1 MFSLGALLQPFQ
13 EGGCFASAVLGIGEE
28 EEPLGVL
35 AGQEALH
42 DVLEGEC
49 GDLVDAG
56 ASGGAGARE
65 DDSAHQLRFLGRDDL
80 GDEAAHR
87 QAGQVDLFES
97 QGADE
102 QHRVAGHR
110 LDGVGGVSAGRAD
123 SAVVEGDH
131 PAPGAS
137 PSMTRGSQLS
147 RTAVRWWSRISGTPS
162 PSGPSCRWAK
172 STPRT
177 DTDRVGV
184 FLYDDGVGVEG
195 LRCALMAVS

>member
-1 MFSLGALLQPFQ
+1 MSWRVGAVTLSMP
-13 EGGCFASAVLGIGEE
+13 G
-28 EEPLGVL
+28 P
-35 AGQEALH
+35 
-42 DVLEGEC
+42 
-49 GDLVDAG
+49 
-56 ASGGAGARE
+56 SGGAGARE

-87 QAGQVDLFES
+87 QAGQVDLFEA